1 MKISTVHDKISNCH
15 HEVHFGGDKFYS
27 QRNVSSKK
35 YDRYQIQRDRNRAT
49 QTHYQIITDGN
60 K

>member
-1 MKISTVHDKISNCH
+1 MDKKLNR
-15 HEVHFGGDKFYS
+15 VHFGGDKFYS

-35 YDRYQIQRDRNRAT
+35 YDRYQIQTDRNRAT